1 MNTRLS
7 EVQGYSFKTCI
18 ELDDAISRPTEDER
32 IDEIAGTLWRML
44 YLKREDINSDHV
56 IELAQYI
63 RGEQVSLFN
72 ISKNAL
78 LEGRIAWEQN
88 KLWGK
93 IHYVNNLYLV
103 LSKHIDIYI

>member
-1 MNTRLS
+1 VNTRLS

-56 IELAQYI
+56 IELARYI

-72 ISKNAL
+72 ISKKAL

-93 IHYVNNLYLV
+93 IHCVNNLYTY
-103 LSKHIDIYI
+103 SYIHINV